1 MTPEML
7 HKIEN
12 PNIITILFQKMPCL
26 FQDFSLRVGA
36 DNITVHLH
44 DIRHDETSGFH
55 TSGPTKDQGVDVL
68 TLRIHGYFYLVR
80 KEDILS
86 IKIIPAPSFFLLKCF
101 FPLVTEQISLTY
113 LMKALFPFLP
123 VTPASS
129 CLKLPSE
136 SIR

>member
-12 PNIITILFQKMPCL
+12 PDIITILFQKMPCL

-55 TSGPTKDQGVDVL
+55 TSGSTKDQGVDVL

-86 IKIIPAPSFFLLKCF
+86 IKIIRVLLL
-101 FPLVTEQISLTY
+101 PLVICNPSSYDIISDYEEQKKRAEPIV
-113 LMKALFPFLP
+113 M
-123 VTPASS
+123 
-129 CLKLPSE
+129 
-136 SIR
+136 

>member
-68 TLRIHGYFYLVR
+68 ALRIHGYFYLVR